1 MQPSKK
7 KYIGFSPLQ
16 AAGWIVDA
24 RWYYMWLAF
33 FLVLVARDENNFEG
47 ASTILVVMFLSVLL
61 LNLFFYIFLR
71 RADQEKLSAE
81 TINLFNVGQVAL
93 DLLMFFVVLLFT
105 GGGVESIGH
114 SFFFIPIIASMVL
127 FGFRGA
133 ITIAVFSGFL
143 VLLSVLVHSGVG
155 NVLINSDVEKIYFS
169 KELSLAL
176 SQAGI
181 IFLIF
186 LLTGF
191 FCGYV
196 SRLHKARDLL
206 FFDQLKREED
216 HVKRLEF
223 LTTEFDQS
231 AKLLVR
237 RDLEL
242 SKVNEKLTQLD
253 RMKSEIISIVAH
265 QLRTPLSAVKWTLN
279 ILLDEDIGPIVPAQR
294 DLLVKGFES
303 NERMITLIN
312 DMLEVDRLESGKLK
326 YNFVPVQFEELIED
340 MIRSLLPL
348 ATEKNIRV
356 EFKAPE
362 QPLQRIKIDPD
373 KMREVLQNL
382 IDNAIKYTKEGSVV
396 DVGVAMEGAELHFSV
411 KDRGIGIPENEKD
424 QIFSRFFRAANA
436 VSTQTNGSGL
446 GLFIAQSVVKRH
458 GGKIWFESTLD
469 EGTTFHM
476 VLPYSI

>member
-1 MQPSKK
+1 MQLFTK
-7 KYIGFSPLQ
+7 KYTGFSHLQ
-16 AAGWIVDA
+16 SAGWIVDA

-33 FLVLVARDENNFEG
+33 FLVLLARDENKFEG
-47 ASTILVVMFLSVLL
+47 APIIILAIFLFVFLS
-61 LNLFFYIFLR
+61 NLFFHIFLR
-71 RADQEKLSAE
+71 RADQEKLSANA
-81 TINLFNVGQVAL
+81 INLFNVSQVAL
-93 DLLMFFVVLLFT
+93 DLTFFFTVLLFT

-133 ITIAVFSGFL
+133 ITIAVISGFL
-143 VLLSVLVHSGVG
+143 VLLSVLLHAGVG
-155 NVLINSDVEKIYFS
+155 TIAVTSGMETIRVT

-176 SQAGI
+176 TQSGI

-196 SRLHKARDLL
+196 SRLQKARDLL
-206 FFDQLKREED
+206 LFEQIKKEED
-216 HVKRLEF
+216 HVTRLEI
-223 LTTEFDQS
+223 LTTEFDKS

-242 SKVNEKLTQLD
+242 SKLNEKLTQLD

-265 QLRTPLSAVKWTLN
+265 QLRTPLSAIKWTLK
-279 ILLDEDIGPIVPAQR
+279 ILLDEDMGKIVPAQKE
-294 DLLVKGFES
+294 LLTKGFES

-326 YNFVPVQFEELIED
+326 YNFVPVQFEELVAS
-340 MIRSLLPL
+340 MISSLLPI
-348 ATEKNIRV
+348 ATQKNIRI
-356 EFKAPE
+356 EFSTPPQA
-362 QPLQRIKIDPD
+362 LQKIKIDPD
-373 KMREVLQNL
+373 KMSEVLQNL

-396 DVGVAMEGAELHFSV
+396 TVGIVMEGAELHFFV
-411 KDRGIGIPENEKD
+411 KDSGIGIPDNEKD

-436 VSTQTNGSGL
+436 IHTQTNGSGL

-458 GGKIWFESTLD
+458 GGKIWFESTQNV
-469 EGTTFHM
+469 GTTFHM
-476 VLPYSI
+476 ILPFSI

>member
-1 MQPSKK
+1 MEILKK
-7 KYIGFSPLQ
+7 KYTGFSPLQ
-16 AAGWIVDA
+16 SAGWIVDA

-33 FLVLVARDENNFEG
+33 FLVLVARDENDFSG
-47 ASTILVVMFLSVLL
+47 SSTILMSMFLIVLVS
-61 LNLFFYIFLR
+61 NFFFYIFLR
-71 RADQEKLSAE
+71 RTDQDKLSAE
-81 TINLFNVGQVAL
+81 SVNLFNVGQVAL
-93 DLLMFFVVLLFT
+93 DLVLFFVVLLFT
-105 GGGVESIGH
+105 GGGVASIGH

-133 ITIAVFSGFL
+133 ITVAVFSGFL
-143 VLLSVLVHSGVG
+143 VLLSVLVHTGVG
-155 NVLINSDVEKIYFS
+155 TILFTSGIDALHFT
-169 KELSLAL
+169 KELSIAL

-206 FFDQLKREED
+206 FFEQIKREED
-216 HVKRLEF
+216 HVARLEL
-223 LTTEFDQS
+223 LTDEFDKS

-265 QLRTPLSAVKWTLN
+265 QLRTPLSAVKWTLK
-279 ILLDEDIGPIVPAQR
+279 ILLDEDMGKIVPAQK
-294 DLLVKGFES
+294 DLLTKGFES

-326 YNFVPVQFEELIED
+326 YNFVPVQFEELVED

-356 EFKAPE
+356 EFHAPE
-362 QPLQRIKIDPD
+362 QPLQKIKIDPD

-396 DVGVAMEGAELHFSV
+396 DVSVAMEGTDLHFSV
-411 KDRGIGIPENEKD
+411 KDSGIGIPDSEKN

-436 VSTQTNGSGL
+436 VRTQTSGSGL

-458 GGKIWFESTLD
+458 GGKIWFESTVD
-469 EGTTFHM
+469 VGTTFHM

>member
-1 MQPSKK
+1 MQLPKK
-7 KYIGFSPLQ
+7 KYTGFSPLQ

-24 RWYYMWLAF
+24 RWYYML
-33 FLVLVARDENNFEG
+33 LVLLLVLIARNENDFQG
-47 ASTILVVMFLSVLL
+47 ASMILVGMFFCALF

-71 RADQEKLSAE
+71 RTDQEKLSGEAV
-81 TINLFNVGQVAL
+81 NFFNVGQVAL
-93 DLLMFFVVLLFT
+93 DLVLFFVVLLFT

-114 SFFFIPIIASMVL
+114 SFFFIPIVASMVL

-133 ITIAVFSGFL
+133 ITVAVLSGLL
-143 VLLSVLVHSGVG
+143 VLLSVLVHAGVG
-155 NVLINSDVEKIYFS
+155 NMLLHVGIEKIYFT

-186 LLTGF
+186 LVTGF

-206 FFDQLKREED
+206 FFDQIKREED
-216 HVKRLEF
+216 HVSRLEL

-279 ILLDEDIGPIVPAQR
+279 ILLDEDMGKIVPAQR

-326 YNFVPVQFEELIED
+326 YNFVPVQFEGLVED

-348 ATEKNIRV
+348 ATQKNIRV

-362 QPLQRIKIDPD
+362 QPLQKIKIDPD

-411 KDRGIGIPENEKD
+411 KDNGIGIPDEEKD

-436 VSTQTNGSGL
+436 VRTQTNGSGL

>member
-1 MQPSKK
+1 MDLLKK
-7 KYIGFSPLQ
+7 KYTGFSPLQ
-16 AAGWIVDA
+16 SAGWIVDA

-33 FLVLVARDENNFEG
+33 FLVLVTRDEHVFDG
-47 ASTILVVMFLSVLL
+47 VAMVLMGTFLFVLFT
-61 LNLFFYIFLR
+61 NLFFYIFLR
-71 RADQEKLSAE
+71 KADQAKLSAE
-81 TINLFNVGQVAL
+81 SVNLFNVGQVAL
-93 DLLMFFVVLLFT
+93 DLILFFVVLLFT
-105 GGGVESIGH
+105 GGGVASIGH

-133 ITIAVFSGFL
+133 ITVAVFSGFL
-143 VLLSVLVHSGVG
+143 VLLSVLVHAGVG
-155 NVLINSDVEKIYFS
+155 TILLTSGFDEIYFT

-206 FFDQLKREED
+206 FFEQIKREEE
-216 HVKRLEF
+216 HVQRLEH

-242 SKVNEKLTQLD
+242 SKLNEKLTQLD

-265 QLRTPLSAVKWTLN
+265 QLRTPLSAVKWTLK
-279 ILLDEDIGPIVPAQR
+279 ILLDEDMGKIVPAQK
-294 DLLVKGFES
+294 DLLTKGFES

-326 YNFVPVQFEELIED
+326 YNFVPVQFEELVED

-356 EFKAPE
+356 EFNAPE
-362 QPLQRIKIDPD
+362 KPLQKIKIDPD

-396 DVGVAMEGAELHFSV
+396 SVAVAMDGNDLHFSV
-411 KDRGIGIPENEKD
+411 KDSGIGIPDSEKN

-436 VSTQTNGSGL
+436 IHTQTSGSGL

-458 GGKIWFESTLD
+458 GGKIWFESTLNV
-469 EGTTFHM
+469 GTTFHM